1 MLFDAGLRKVK
12 DDAFQLD
19 LFRLLPSGGKG
30 LFTLWLYFLFGL
42 IFQPFPH
49 GV

>member
-1 MLFDAGLRKVK
+1 MLFDAGLRKVE
-12 DDAFQLD
+12 DDAFQLE

-30 LFTLWLYFLFGL
+30 LFGRLLGFLCGL
-42 IFQPFPH
+42 LFQPFPH